1 MLDLKREKSYYYSCT
16 KRERVFAMLFNSAVF
31 LWRFLPL
38 CLGLY
43 YLAVPRARNA
53 VLLGMSLVFYA
64 WGGPRYLLLL
74 LVSILWN
81 WLGGLALDAAAPRFR
96 RAVLAA
102 GVAGN
107 LGLLFYFKYF
117 TFLSRSLRAAVG
129 GGWVVRDVVLPIGI
143 SFYTFQALSYL
154 IDLYRGRIQV
164 QKNLISLALYI
175 SLFPQLVAGPIV
187 RYADVETQMQTRTVD
202 VRGFAYGAKR
212 FIYGL
217 AKKVLCANTLAAAA
231 DLAFEADPTTL
242 STGAAW
248 LAAVLYA
255 LQIYFDFSGYSD
267 MAIGL
272 GRMFGFHFPENFNYP
287 YLARSVQ
294 EFWRRWHITLSTWFR
309 EYVYI
314 PLGGNRR
321 GPMRTYLNLLIVFF
335 LTGLWHG
342 ANWTFI
348 CWGLWHGA
356 FMLAERAGLKKLLV
370 HRRAAPLAH
379 AYTLLVCLL
388 GWVLFRAD
396 TLGRAGTMFVR
407 MFSFCG
413 GTLTAGT
420 LLNGRVLCALIFSAA
435 LCGPVQ
441 QLVPRLTAR
450 VRSEV
455 CTAGENVCLAVL
467 LLLCLACVAAGAYDA
482 FIYFQF

>member
-1 MLDLKREKSYYYSCT
+1 
-16 KRERVFAMLFNSAVF
+16 MLFNSAVF

-38 CLGLY
+38 CLAAYCL
-43 YLAVPRARNA
+43 VKPRARNA
-53 VLLGMSLVFYA
+53 VLLAMSLVFYA

-74 LVSILWN
+74 LGSILWN
-81 WLGGLALDAAAPRFR
+81 WLGGLALDKAAPRAR
-96 RAVLAA
+96 RAVLAV
-102 GVAGN
+102 GLAGN

-117 TFLSRSLRAAVG
+117 SFLSQSLREAVG
-129 GGWVVRDVVLPIGI
+129 GGWVVRDIVLPVGI
-143 SFYTFQALSYL
+143 SFYTFQAMSYL
-154 IDLYRGRIQV
+154 IDLYKGGIRV
-164 QKNLISLALYI
+164 QKSLVSLALYI

-187 RYADVETQMQTRTVD
+187 RYADIETQLQARTVD

-217 AKKVLCANTLAAAA
+217 AKKVLCANTLATAA
-231 DLAFEADPTTL
+231 DMAFGVDPASL

-248 LAAVLYA
+248 LAAALYG

-267 MAIGL
+267 MAVGL
-272 GRMFGFHFPENFNYP
+272 GRMFGFRFPENFDYP
-287 YLARSVQ
+287 YLSKSIQ

-321 GPMRTYLNLLIVFF
+321 GRARTYRNLLIVFF

-342 ANWTFI
+342 ANWTFL

-356 FMLAERAGLKKLLV
+356 FLLAERLGLKKLLS
-370 HRRAAPLAH
+370 RRYASPLAH
-379 AYTLLVCLL
+379 MYTLTVCLL

-396 TLGRAGTMFVR
+396 SLGHAAGIFAR
-407 MFSFCG
+407 MFSLSG
-413 GTLTAGT
+413 GPVGASA
-420 LLNGRVLCALIFSAA
+420 LLNGQALCALVLGAA
-435 LCGPVQ
+435 LCGPIQ
-441 QLVPRLTAR
+441 RLCPALAAR
-450 VRSEV
+450 VRSEEIPV
-455 CTAGENVCLAVL
+455 WETVCLSVL

>member
-1 MLDLKREKSYYYSCT
+1 
-16 KRERVFAMLFNSAVF
+16 MLFNSAVF

-38 CLGLY
+38 CLAAY
-43 YLAVPRARNA
+43 CLAKPRARNA
-53 VLLGMSLVFYA
+53 VLLVMSLVFYA

-74 LVSILWN
+74 LGSILWN
-81 WLGGLALDAAAPRFR
+81 WLAGLALDAAAPRAR
-96 RAVLAA
+96 RAVLTA
-102 GVAGN
+102 GLAGN

-117 TFLSRSLRAAVG
+117 SFLSQNLRSTVG
-129 GGWVVRDVVLPIGI
+129 GGWVVHDIVLPVGI
-143 SFYTFQALSYL
+143 SFYTFQAMSYL
-154 IDLYRGRIQV
+154 IDLYRGGIRV
-164 QKNLISLALYI
+164 QKSFVSLALYI
-175 SLFPQLVAGPIV
+175 SLFPQLIAGPIV
-187 RYADVETQMQTRTVD
+187 RYADIENQLQTRTAD
-202 VRGFAYGAKR
+202 VRGFACGAKR

-231 DLAFEADPTTL
+231 DTAFGADPAAL
-242 STGAAW
+242 SAGAAW

-255 LQIYFDFSGYSD
+255 LQIYFDFGGYSD

-272 GRMFGFHFPENFNYP
+272 GRMFGFRFPENFNYP
-287 YLARSVQ
+287 YLSKSIQ
-294 EFWRRWHITLSTWFR
+294 EFWRRWHITLSAWLR

-321 GPMRTYLNLLIVFF
+321 GKARTYLNLLIVFF

-342 ANWTFI
+342 ANWTFL

-356 FMLAERAGLKKLLV
+356 FMLAERLGLKKLLN
-370 HRRAAPLAH
+370 RRYAAPLAH
-379 AYTLLVCLL
+379 LYTLTVCLL

-396 TLGRAGTMFVR
+396 SLGHAAGLFAR
-407 MFSFCG
+407 MFSLSG
-413 GTLTAGT
+413 GSLDIPA
-420 LLNGRVLCALIFSAA
+420 LLNGQVLCALILGAA

-441 QLVPRLTAR
+441 RLCPALAAR
-450 VRSEV
+450 VRSEEIPV
-455 CTAGENVCLAVL
+455 WEAVCLSVL